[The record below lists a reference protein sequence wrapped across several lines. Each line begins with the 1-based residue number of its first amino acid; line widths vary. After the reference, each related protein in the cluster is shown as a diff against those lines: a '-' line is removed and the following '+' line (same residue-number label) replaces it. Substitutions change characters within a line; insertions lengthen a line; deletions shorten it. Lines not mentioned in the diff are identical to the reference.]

1 MCVNLFI
8 VKHNLL
14 PVNTTIILV
23 IMDDPLKIPQG
34 HLMKFA
40 SLDISSMYS
49 NIPTGE
55 MTKILND
62 LCVKGNVDDK
72 TRNEIVKITQIIV
85 NQNYFRFQDNIYQ
98 QNEGLAMGSPTSS
111 ILSEVYEVC

>member
-1 MCVNLFI
+1 
-8 VKHNLL
+8 
-14 PVNTTIILV
+14 
-23 IMDDPLKIPQG
+23 MDDLLKIPQG

>member
-49 NIPTGE
+49 NITPE
-55 MTKILND
+55 K
-62 LCVKGNVDDK
+62 
-72 TRNEIVKITQIIV
+72 
-85 NQNYFRFQDNIYQ
+85 
-98 QNEGLAMGSPTSS
+98 
-111 ILSEVYEVC
+111 